1 MTLVV
6 ELKEWQLRVVL
17 YGSYYLELKNLLS

>member
-17 YGSYYLELKNLLS
+17 YGGYYLELKNLLS